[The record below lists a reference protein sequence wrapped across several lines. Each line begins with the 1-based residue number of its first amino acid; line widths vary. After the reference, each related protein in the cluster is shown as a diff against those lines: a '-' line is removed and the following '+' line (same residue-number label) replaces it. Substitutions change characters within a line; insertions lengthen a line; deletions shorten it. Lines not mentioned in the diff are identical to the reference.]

1 MIESLLVLV
10 VLVVVAYLIVKN
22 YHPAL
27 SLIIGAL
34 VLLACAWML
43 GHPIYP
49 AGEGIVSL
57 NFKKISNN
65 PKPVPSPAG

>member
-49 AGEGIVSL
+49 VGEGTGFGL
-57 NFKKISNN
+57 FDIS
-65 PKPVPSPAG
+65 

>member
-22 YHPAL
+22 YHPTL

-34 VLLACAWML
+34 VLLACA
-43 GHPIYP
+43 
-49 AGEGIVSL
+49 
-57 NFKKISNN
+57 
-65 PKPVPSPAG
+65 